1 MSNDTYQHK
10 TIFSEKK
17 LRHKRHW
24 KDRLFAIDMQADFSF
39 KFYTGFWIN
48 NTLYIMNSFINI
60 LLWIE
65 NSNHE
70 LHSLFFARY
79 DERPSFHL
87 AKKKNESCVK
97 FLAYTETLKA
107 NTRFFVFTHL
117 CCTIKMTVC
126 SEAWKKSIYIQD
138 IKWSSNIINYSVSHW
153 IGIILQLFGL
163 FH

>member
-10 TIFSEKK
+10 MIFSEKK
-17 LRHKRHW
+17 LWHKRQW
-24 KDRLFAIDMQADFSF
+24 KDRLLAIDMQADFSF
-39 KFYTGFWIN
+39 KFYTEFWIN

-60 LLWIE
+60 LLWTE

-79 DERPSFHL
+79 DERPSLHR

-107 NTRFFVFTHL
+107 NTRFLLTHL
-117 CCTIKMTVC
+117 WCIIEMIAC
-126 SEAWKKSIYIQD
+126 SKTWKKSIHFQD
-138 IKWSSNIINYSVSHW
+138 I
-153 IGIILQLFGL
+153 
-163 FH
+163 

>member
-10 TIFSEKK
+10 TIFSEKNYATKGIGKIDYSQSTCK
-17 LRHKRHW
+17 LIF
-24 KDRLFAIDMQADFSF
+24 LLS
-39 KFYTGFWIN
+39 FWIN
-48 NTLYIMNSFINI
+48 NTLYIMNSFIDI
-60 LLWIE
+60 LLWTE

-107 NTRFFVFTHL
+107 NTTFLVFTHL
-117 CCTIKMTVC
+117 CCTIEMVFCIKT
-126 SEAWKKSIYIQD
+126 WKKSIYIQD
-138 IKWSSNIINYSVSHW
+138 I
-153 IGIILQLFGL
+153 
-163 FH
+163 